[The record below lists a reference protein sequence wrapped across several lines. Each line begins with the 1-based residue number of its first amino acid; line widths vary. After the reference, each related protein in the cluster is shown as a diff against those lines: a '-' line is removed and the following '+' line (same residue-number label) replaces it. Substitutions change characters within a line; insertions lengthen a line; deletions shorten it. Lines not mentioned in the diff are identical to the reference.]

1 MHVYTIVLTVI
12 LFAPVFGEEVISFEY
27 VESISYGNYAARKI
41 DDASMGK
48 KIADVY
54 GNIAAVTVPK
64 DAKGKS
70 KIITNIIKESV
81 YAGRVDRKLKDEII
95 APIMLRF
102 ADGYAANATI
112 YGFYLVI
119 DGYYFIS
126 EKRP

>member
-1 MHVYTIVLTVI
+1 MRIYTTVLTVI
-12 LFAPVFGEEVISFEY
+12 LITPVFGEDVINFEY
-27 VESISYGNYAARKI
+27 VDNIAYGNYAAHKI
-41 DDASMGK
+41 DDASKGK

-54 GNIAAVTVPK
+54 GNIAAVTVPM

-70 KIITNIIKESV
+70 GKITNIIRESV
-81 YAGRVDRKLKDEII
+81 YVGRVDRKLKDEII
-95 APIMLRF
+95 APVVLRF
-102 ADGYAANATI
+102 ADGYTANVTI